1 MKKILHQ
8 LFIILL
14 LISTIDTSAQSFSK
28 LKDKK
33 GDNPFEDDIF
43 KIYGRYTSVNSE
55 FTEDYSGIT
64 FNVGLRSD
72 KYEKGEIRTRYE
84 NPTLGDFIYALINI
98 SSKVKDGVLE
108 KQKYDDHAHG
118 GGFLGWFQA
127 YMNVV
132 SKDKLLISPGITLG
146 DYIYGSTYDRQPG
159 GRQKYDPYGYYL
171 AGGPA
176 IMVSIL
182 PTNKIWIDGYINY
195 DIAFLKV
202 KNDSVD
208 PNYQKPA
215 FLTVG
220 ADLNT
225 TSKLFGGIRLNKL
238 MNSGPNKDAS
248 SRIDVSVGFCF

>member
-1 MKKILHQ
+1 MNK
-8 LFIILL
+8 FYLL
-14 LISTIDTSAQSFSK
+14 LSLFFVALDSSAQSFAK

-33 GDNPFEDDIF
+33 GNNPFSEDIF
-43 KIYGRYTSVNSE
+43 KIYGRFTSVNSE
-55 FTEDYSGIT
+55 FTEDYSGFT
-64 FNVGLRSD
+64 FNVGLRND
-72 KYEKGEIRTRYE
+72 KYEKGEFRTRYE
-84 NPTLGDFIYALINI
+84 NPSLGDFIYVAINI
-98 SSKVKDGVLE
+98 SNDIKNGVAE

-132 SKDKLLISPGITLG
+132 AKDKILVSPGITLG
-146 DYIYGSTYDRQPG
+146 DYIYGSTYDKAPA

-171 AGGPA
+171 AAGPA
-176 IMVSIL
+176 VMVSFL
-182 PTNKIWIDGYINY
+182 ATNKIWIDGYVNY

-225 TSKLFGGIRLNKL
+225 TSKLFGGI
-238 MNSGPNKDAS
+238 
-248 SRIDVSVGFCF
+248 